1 MYLKVESITNN
12 FLKEKATGPNDF
24 LIEFYQTFKEEMISI
39 VYNLFQRIVAKGMLP
54 NSFNEADIQT
64 NTL

>member
-39 VYNLFQRIVAKGMLP
+39 VYNLFQRIEAKGMLP